1 LLVLGSGGYKNVAA
15 WQEDDILS
23 LHATEMMRISALIM
37 ERIKEKDIT
46 ICPDGSMKGDLYFE
60 D

>member
-1 LLVLGSGGYKNVAA
+1 
-15 WQEDDILS
+15 
-23 LHATEMMRISALIM
+23 MMRISALIM